1 MRETWDEFITF
12 FTSLKLTVVLLA
24 LSIVLIFWATLAQV
38 ELGIWGV
45 QEQFFKTFFVL
56 KKIPGTEIPVPV
68 FPGGYFIGG
77 LLLIN
82 LILSH
87 VYRFRFTWAKSGIQL
102 THGGLILLLLGELF
116 TGLWQQDYQLRLDAG
131 VEKNY
136 SESFRDQEI
145 AIADTTHP
153 DFDDV
158 VILPDRLLAKRGA
171 GGAGGEV
178 QHPKLPFRVI
188 VRDYFPNAIP
198 QTRDQVPPGA
208 PTVPPTTMGFG
219 RDFTVIP
226 LPLSYRQDQSNLSAA
241 VVELIGPNGSLGTWL
256 LSAHPFVRPQPFE
269 YAGRSFELS
278 LRFARNYK
286 PFSLKLLE
294 LRHDVYPG
302 TEIPK
307 NFSSRVRLSEPGAQT
322 DREVL
327 IYMNNPLRYGGLTF
341 YQYQMDS
348 ASGYSVLQV
357 VKNPSWMLPYVSC
370 ILMMLGLLIQFGI
383 SLFGFTKKRRA
394 SASAAVATSAIAAPS
409 PTRAK
414 PEKSAKSAK
423 QRRAK

>member
-1 MRETWDEFITF
+1 MRETWDEFIKF

-87 VYRFRFTWAKSGIQL
+87 IYRFRFTWAKSGIQL

-116 TGLWQQDYQLRLDAG
+116 TGLWQEDYQLRLDEG

-136 SESFRDQEI
+136 SESFRDQEL
-145 AIADTTHP
+145 AISDTTHP

-178 QHPKLPFRVI
+178 QHPKLPFRVV

-208 PTVPPTTMGFG
+208 PSVPPTTMGFG

-241 VVELIGPNGSLGTWL
+241 VVELIGPSGSSLGTWL

-286 PFSLKLLE
+286 PFSLTLLE
-294 LRHDVYPG
+294 LRHDIYPG

-307 NFSSRVRLSEPGAQT
+307 NFSSRVRLSQPGAQA

-327 IYMNNPLRYGGLTF
+327 IYMNNPLRYAGLTF

-357 VKNPSWMLPYVSC
+357 VKNPSWMLPYLSC
-370 ILMMLGLLIQFGI
+370 ILMMVGLLIQFGI
-383 SLFGFTKKRRA
+383 SLFGFTKKR
-394 SASAAVATSAIAAPS
+394 STTAAAAAANAP
-409 PTRAK
+409 AK
-414 PEKSAKSAK
+414 PIK
-423 QRRAK
+423 QGRSK

>member
-1 MRETWDEFITF
+1 MRETWDEFIKF

-24 LSIVLIFWATLAQV
+24 LSIVLIFWATIAQV

-45 QEQFFKTFFVL
+45 QKQFFRTFFVL

-87 VYRFRFTWAKSGIQL
+87 VYRFRFTWGKSGIQL

-116 TGLWQQDYQLRLDAG
+116 SGIWQEDYQLRLDQG

-136 SESFRDQEI
+136 SESFRDQEL
-145 AIADTTHP
+145 AIIDTTAP

-158 VILPDRLLAKRGA
+158 VVLPDRLLAKRGA

-188 VRDYFPNAIP
+188 IRDYFPNAIP
-198 QTRDQVPPGA
+198 QTREQVPPGA
-208 PTVPPTTMGFG
+208 PSVPPTTMGFG

-226 LPLSYRQDQSNLSAA
+226 LPLSYREDQSNLSAA
-241 VVELIGPNGSLGTWL
+241 VVELIGPEGPLGTWL

-278 LRFARNYK
+278 LRAARNYK

-307 NFSSRVRLSEPGAQT
+307 NFSSRVRLSEPGAQA

-370 ILMMLGLLIQFGI
+370 ILMMIGLLIQFGI
-383 SLFGFTKKRRA
+383 SLFRFTKKRSITA
-394 SASAAVATSAIAAPS
+394 SASGSAAHAIA
-409 PTRAK
+409 PT
-414 PEKSAKSAK
+414 SQTAK
-423 QRRAK
+423 QRKAN

>member
-1 MRETWDEFITF
+1 MRETWDEFIKF

-24 LSIVLIFWATLAQV
+24 LSIVLIFWATIAQV

-45 QEQFFKTFFVL
+45 QEQFFRTFFVL

-116 TGLWQQDYQLRLDAG
+116 SGIWQEDYQLRLDQG

-136 SESFRDQEI
+136 SESFRDQEL
-145 AIADTTHP
+145 AIIDTTAP

-178 QHPKLPFRVI
+178 QHPKLPFRVV

-198 QTRDQVPPGA
+198 QTREQVPPGA
-208 PTVPPTTMGFG
+208 PSVPPTTMGFG
-219 RDFTVIP
+219 REFTVIP
-226 LPLSYRQDQSNLSAA
+226 LPLSYREDQSNLAAA
-241 VVELIGPNGSLGTWL
+241 VVELIGPEGPLGTWL

-286 PFSLKLLE
+286 PFSLTLLE

-307 NFSSRVRLSEPGAQT
+307 NFSSRVRLSEPDAQA
-322 DREVL
+322 DREAL

-348 ASGYSVLQV
+348 ASGYSILQV
-357 VKNPSWMLPYVSC
+357 VRNPSWMLPYVSC
-370 ILMMLGLLIQFGI
+370 ILMMLGLLIQFGL
-383 SLFGFTKKRRA
+383 SLFRFTKKRSVTEAA
-394 SASAAVATSAIAAPS
+394 SGSAARAIAQTAQTS
-409 PTRAK
+409 
-414 PEKSAKSAK
+414 K
-423 QRRAK
+423 QRRAR

>member
-1 MRETWDEFITF
+1 MRETWDEFIKF

-102 THGGLILLLLGELF
+102 AHGGLILLLLGELF
-116 TGLWQQDYQLRLDAG
+116 TGLWQQDYQLRLDEG

-136 SESFRDQEI
+136 SESFRDQEL
-145 AIADTTHP
+145 AISDTTHP

-158 VILPDRLLAKRGA
+158 VILPDRLLAKRGGR
-171 GGAGGEV
+171 GGRGEV
-178 QHPKLPFRVI
+178 QHPKLPFRIV

-208 PTVPPTTMGFG
+208 PSVPPTTMGFG

-241 VVELIGPNGSLGTWL
+241 VVELIGPDGSLGTWL

-307 NFSSRVRLSEPGAQT
+307 NFSSRVRLSEPGAQA

-348 ASGYSVLQV
+348 ANSYSVLQV
-357 VKNPSWMLPYVSC
+357 VKNPSWMLPYMSC

-383 SLFGFTKKRRA
+383 SLFGFTKKRSA
-394 SASAAVATSAIAAPS
+394 TASAATATVPTRPAPKAPS
-409 PTRAK
+409 KTVNTKPRRTR
-414 PEKSAKSAK
+414 
-423 QRRAK
+423 